1 VRRSRRVRSNDRGG
15 TTTYTGLDLAVGSSP
30 TVDVEHLRPET
41 EQQSDDLGVQPVI
54 ALAALGTLAAIVLPL
69 VSARRRRLSALL
81 AGASA
86 ALLAIGILIARSTLV
101 DRVAEQATAP
111 FPAGKSAGDYVKWGI
126 GFWIVLGLMVV
137 GTVFGWVGARP
148 EPDRL
153 PANTA

>member
-1 VRRSRRVRSNDRGG
+1 M
-15 TTTYTGLDLAVGSSP
+15 
-30 TVDVEHLRPET
+30 
-41 EQQSDDLGVQPVI
+41 
-54 ALAALGTLAAIVLPL
+54 
-69 VSARRRRLSALL
+69 
-81 AGASA
+81 
-86 ALLAIGILIARSTLV
+86 V

-111 FPAGKSAGDYVKWGI
+111 FPAGKSAGDYVKCGI